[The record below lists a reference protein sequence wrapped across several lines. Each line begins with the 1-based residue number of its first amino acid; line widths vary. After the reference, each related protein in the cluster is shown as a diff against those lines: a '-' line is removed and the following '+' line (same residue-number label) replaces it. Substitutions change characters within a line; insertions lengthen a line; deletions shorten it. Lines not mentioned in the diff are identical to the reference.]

1 MRRWD
6 KQQQW
11 DVPYFQIGLSYLIML
26 FCVDDLRSLES
37 SQIGTFEIPARK
49 AYPKN
54 QPEKSFD
61 QREIFE
67 KKFFEEEK
75 RKIFRRK
82 SNDKKT
88 EKLEIFKLL
97 ASDHWGRAQRDHP
110 YNTNL

>member
-1 MRRWD
+1 MNLDR
-6 KQQQW
+6 
-11 DVPYFQIGLSYLIML
+11 I
-26 FCVDDLRSLES
+26 ES

-61 QREIFE
+61 QREKFSRR
-67 KKFFEEEK
+67 FFEEEEEK
-75 RKIFRRK
+75 KK

-97 ASDHWGRAQRDHP
+97 ASDH
-110 YNTNL
+110 

>member
-1 MRRWD
+1 MNLDR
-6 KQQQW
+6 
-11 DVPYFQIGLSYLIML
+11 I
-26 FCVDDLRSLES
+26 ES

-67 KKFFEEEK
+67 KKFEEK

-97 ASDHWGRAQRDHP
+97 ASDH
-110 YNTNL
+110 

>member
-1 MRRWD
+1 MNLDR
-6 KQQQW
+6 
-11 DVPYFQIGLSYLIML
+11 I
-26 FCVDDLRSLES
+26 ES

-75 RKIFRRK
+75 RKILRK

-97 ASDHWGRAQRDHP
+97 ASDH
-110 YNTNL
+110 